1 MLAIA
6 TAKIIID
13 TLTNV
18 KTLLNLVAVISL
30 LEWLKRSVVC
40 AQDSNVYVCNLA
52 KALWDYYRDIYDL
65 YWPKMAFRNEV
76 FPDINSLYNL
86 TRKNMKMWWQPNL
99 NDYEE
104 HLIY

>member
-30 LEWLKRSVVC
+30 LE
-40 AQDSNVYVCNLA
+40 
-52 KALWDYYRDIYDL
+52 
-65 YWPKMAFRNEV
+65 
-76 FPDINSLYNL
+76 
-86 TRKNMKMWWQPNL
+86 
-99 NDYEE
+99 
-104 HLIY
+104 